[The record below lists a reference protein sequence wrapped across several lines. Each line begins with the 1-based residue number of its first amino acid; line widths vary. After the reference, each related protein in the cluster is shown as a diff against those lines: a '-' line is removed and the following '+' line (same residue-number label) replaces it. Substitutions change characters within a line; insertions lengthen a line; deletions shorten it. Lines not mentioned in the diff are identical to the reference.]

1 MRRCSLQVISALE
14 EFKRMKILNIA
25 LIGAAVVVAAVF
37 GNELI
42 QRAGKSAPAA
52 TPQSSSQP
60 SVARASVAG
69 GTSANVYLEEGVQV
83 IEIRA
88 KGGYSPEQTTAKAYL
103 PTLLRMVTDDTFDCS
118 SSVIIPNLRLRKR
131 LPLSG
136 NTDIQLPTIPEDT
149 ELTVYCGMGMYY
161 FNLEFVG

>member
-1 MRRCSLQVISALE
+1 
-14 EFKRMKILNIA
+14 MKILNIA
-25 LIGAAVVVAAVF
+25 LVGATVVVAAVM
-37 GNELI
+37 GNDIL
-42 QRAGKSAPAA
+42 QRPNKSAPAA
-52 TPQSSSQP
+52 AIQSSNKP
-60 SVARASVAG
+60 SGARANVAG
-69 GTSANVYLEEGVQV
+69 ITSANVYLEDGVQI
-83 IEIRA
+83 IEITA
-88 KGGYSPEQTTAKAYL
+88 KGGYSPLQTTAKAYL

-161 FNLEFVG
+161 FNLEFVS